1 MAKSRLKLMF
11 SGSRSGFS
19 LECTAPGSKRNGNK
33 NVNKNVVQTSIL
45 AAENFAYSKPVGNA
59 NCM

>member
-33 NVNKNVVQTSIL
+33 NVVQTSIL